1 MNTPADALRA
11 SPAGSVPP
19 AAQAPRATGMDAQSI
34 DTLRRD
40 FIAVADATFAFQG
53 ALKKRLREID
63 RKALNAQVLVKRH
76 GKELAGYGVVAQ
88 AFREGAQ
95 AMQNAADQVQDLINP
110 LMLHFMETL
119 RDVQQMQSLRHIQS
133 AATAHCPALA
143 ERLRHHADM
152 QERHAAGSR
161 RAGQA
166 LGAALDRFQAVI
178 AELDYVVVNG
188 RIEAALKGAVNAPL
202 AQVSLEM
209 DRSVSG
215 VQELLRAYREK
226 IERIIA

>member
-1 MNTPADALRA
+1 
-11 SPAGSVPP
+11 
-19 AAQAPRATGMDAQSI
+19 MDDQSL

-40 FIAVADATFAFQG
+40 FIAVADATYAFQG

-95 AMQNAADQVQDLINP
+95 AMQTSAEQVQKLINP

-119 RDVQQMQSLRHIQS
+119 RDAQQMESLRNIHN
-133 AATAHCPALA
+133 AATAHCPSLA
-143 ERLRHHADM
+143 ERMRQHADM
-152 QERHAAGSR
+152 QDRHAAGSR
-161 RAGQA
+161 RAGLA
-166 LGAALDRFQAVI
+166 LNSALDRFQSVI

-188 RIEAALKGAVNAPL
+188 RIEAALKGTVSAPL

-215 VQELLRAYREK
+215 VQELLRTYREQ
-226 IERIIA
+226 IERISE

>member
-1 MNTPADALRA
+1 
-11 SPAGSVPP
+11 
-19 AAQAPRATGMDAQSI
+19 MDDQSLQ
-34 DTLRRD
+34 TLRRD
-40 FIAVADATFAFQG
+40 FIAVADATYAFQG
-53 ALKKRLREID
+53 ALKRRLREID

-95 AMQNAADQVQDLINP
+95 AMQTAAEQVQKLINP

-119 RDVQQMQSLRHIQS
+119 RDVQQIESLRSIHSIANEQ
-133 AATAHCPALA
+133 CPALA
-143 ERLRHHADM
+143 ERMRRHAEM
-152 QERHAAGSR
+152 QDRHAAGSR
-161 RAGQA
+161 RAGLA
-166 LGAALDRFQAVI
+166 LNSALDRFQSVI

-215 VQELLRAYREK
+215 VQELLRAYREQ
-226 IERIIA
+226 IERIVE

>member
-1 MNTPADALRA
+1 
-11 SPAGSVPP
+11 
-19 AAQAPRATGMDAQSI
+19 MDDQSL

-40 FIAVADATFAFQG
+40 FIAVADATYAFQG

-95 AMQNAADQVQDLINP
+95 AMQTSADQVQKLINP

-119 RDVQQMQSLRHIQS
+119 RDVQQMNSLRHIQN
-133 AATAHCPALA
+133 AATAYCPSLA
-143 ERLRHHADM
+143 ERVRQHADM
-152 QERHAAGSR
+152 QDRHAAGSR
-161 RAGQA
+161 RAGLA
-166 LGAALDRFQAVI
+166 LGTALDRFQAVI

-188 RIEAALKGAVNAPL
+188 RIEAALKGAVSAPL
-202 AQVSLEM
+202 SQVSLEM
-209 DRSVSG
+209 DRSVTG
-215 VQELLRAYREK
+215 VQDLLRTYREQ
-226 IERIIA
+226 IERIIE

>member
-1 MNTPADALRA
+1 
-11 SPAGSVPP
+11 
-19 AAQAPRATGMDAQSI
+19 MDDQTLES
-34 DTLRRD
+34 LRRD
-40 FIAVADATFAFQG
+40 FIAVADATYAFQRD
-53 ALKKRLREID
+53 LKKRLREID

-88 AFREGAQ
+88 SFREGAQ
-95 AMQNAADQVQDLINP
+95 SMQSAAEQVQKLINP
-110 LMLHFMETL
+110 LMMHFMETL
-119 RDVQQMQSLRHIQS
+119 REAQQMQSLHHIQNT
-133 AATAHCPALA
+133 AAAHCPALA
-143 ERLRHHADM
+143 ERMREHAELQDRHT
-152 QERHAAGSR
+152 AGSR

-166 LGAALDRFQAVI
+166 LNTALDRFQSVL

-215 VQELLRAYREK
+215 VQELLRTYRQQ
-226 IERIIA
+226 IERIIE

>member
-1 MNTPADALRA
+1 
-11 SPAGSVPP
+11 
-19 AAQAPRATGMDAQSI
+19 MDDQSL

-40 FIAVADATFAFQG
+40 FIAVADATYAFQG
-53 ALKKRLREID
+53 ALKRRLREID

-95 AMQNAADQVQDLINP
+95 AMQTAAEQVQKLINP

-119 RDVQQMQSLRHIQS
+119 RDVQQIESLRSIHSIANEQ
-133 AATAHCPALA
+133 CPALA
-143 ERLRHHADM
+143 ERMRRHAEM
-152 QERHAAGSR
+152 QDRHAAGSR
-161 RAGQA
+161 RAGLA
-166 LGAALDRFQAVI
+166 LNSALDRFQSVI

-215 VQELLRAYREK
+215 VQELLRAYREQ
-226 IERIIA
+226 IERIVE

>member
-1 MNTPADALRA
+1 
-11 SPAGSVPP
+11 
-19 AAQAPRATGMDAQSI
+19 MDDPSFE
-34 DTLRRD
+34 TLRRD
-40 FIAVADATFAFQG
+40 FISVADATFAFQST
-53 ALKKRLREID
+53 LKRRLRDID

-95 AMQNAADQVQDLINP
+95 AMQQAADDVQQQISP

-119 RDVQQMQSLRHIQS
+119 RDMQLIKSLSRIRDL
-133 AATAHCPALA
+133 TAQHCPGLDR
-143 ERLRHHADM
+143 RLVESGEQRD
-152 QERHAAGSR
+152 RHAAGRR
-161 RAGQA
+161 RAGQE
-166 LGAALDRFQAVI
+166 LQAALDRFQAVI

-215 VQELLRAYREK
+215 VQDLLRGFREQ
-226 IERIIA
+226 IERIVE

>member
-1 MNTPADALRA
+1 MKQPSDTLHAAL
-11 SPAGSVPP
+11 SQGVPP
-19 AAQAPRATGMDAQSI
+19 PQNHPRDTGVDDQEL
-34 DTLRRD
+34 DTLRREL
-40 FIAVADATFAFQG
+40 IAVADASYAFQR
-53 ALKKRLREID
+53 AIKKRLRDID

-95 AMQNAADQVQDLINP
+95 ALQAAADQVQQLINP

-119 RDVQQMQSLRHIQS
+119 RDMQQISSLRHIQS
-133 AATAHCPALA
+133 TATAHCPSLA
-143 ERLRHHADM
+143 SRLREHAEKRVHHS
-152 QERHAAGSR
+152 AGSR

-166 LGAALDRFQAVI
+166 LSAALDRFQAVI

-202 AQVSLEM
+202 SQVSLEM

-215 VQELLRAYREK
+215 VQDLLRTYREQ
-226 IERIIA
+226 IERIIK

>member
-1 MNTPADALRA
+1 MKQPSDIPLATLPHGESRPQGQPRDTGLDDQAL
-11 SPAGSVPP
+11 
-19 AAQAPRATGMDAQSI
+19 
-34 DTLRRD
+34 DTLRREL
-40 FIAVADATFAFQG
+40 IAVADASYAFQR
-53 ALKKRLREID
+53 ALKKRLRDID

-95 AMQNAADQVQDLINP
+95 ALQAAADLVQQLINP

-119 RDVQQMQSLRHIQS
+119 RDMQQISSLRHIQS
-133 AATAHCPALA
+133 AATAHCPSLA
-143 ERLRHHADM
+143 ARLREQAEKRELHS
-152 QERHAAGSR
+152 AGSR

-166 LGAALDRFQAVI
+166 LRAALDRFQAVI

-202 AQVSLEM
+202 AQVSQEM
-209 DRSVSG
+209 YRSVSG
-215 VQELLRAYREK
+215 VQDLLRTYREQ
-226 IERIIA
+226 IERIIE